1 MWQPRRR
8 RPPACP
14 QASPVPSCY
23 EASPGKGGQGT
34 GPAHSRPLRAEGL
47 GRCAPRGG
55 QPLPD
60 VAGHGPGRLHSCT
73 VRSRLPA
80 PLSRNHLNAPSD
92 ASLSGCHH
100 GVTGP
105 LGCHWRCLPGTG
117 RPGCLGASHH
127 SAGLNSPP
135 DVTQRSSASGG
146 NEARAPWSTSGATAP
161 SADRCPGR
169 RKHGR
174 RNASPPE
181 SEILKNNRWHLLRR
195 S

>member
-60 VAGHGPGRLHSCT
+60 VSGHGPGRLHSCT

-80 PLSRNHLNAPSD
+80 PLSCNHLNAPSD
-92 ASLSGCHH
+92 ASLSECHH

-127 SAGLNSPP
+127 SAGLIPHLMSHK
-135 DVTQRSSASGG
+135 G
-146 NEARAPWSTSGATAP
+146 ARAPVGMRPGPRGAPVGPQLLVQTGAP
-161 SADRCPGR
+161 GEENMAGGMR
-169 RKHGR
+169 
-174 RNASPPE
+174 
-181 SEILKNNRWHLLRR
+181 LLQSLR